1 MYMHFS
7 ALGVH
12 ELFEIDNLAWH
23 ARTRII
29 AFYHSMHIL
38 GATDRL
44 LGSVA
49 TVSWRC
55 EYVRESVSP

>member
-1 MYMHFS
+1 MHFS

-12 ELFEIDNLAWH
+12 ELFEIDNLEWH

-29 AFYHSMHIL
+29 SFYPSMHIF
-38 GATDRL
+38 GAATDRL

-49 TVSWRC
+49 TMSWRC
-55 EYVRESVSP
+55 EDVRESVSP

>member
-1 MYMHFS
+1 MHFS

-12 ELFEIDNLAWH
+12 ELFEIDNLEWY

-29 AFYHSMHIL
+29 SFYPSMHIF
-38 GATDRL
+38 GAATDRL

-49 TVSWRC
+49 TMSWRC
-55 EYVRESVSP
+55 EDVRESVSP